1 MAMFKDVKAFSGF
14 SVKEISGAIKFYEET
29 LGLEISRTMGQLV
42 LHISGGGTVF
52 VYAKPNHVPTTF
64 TVLNFPVQNLQEAM
78 NELRKKGVR
87 FIIYKEKDFETDDQ
101 GVFHGGGPK
110 IAWFKDPS
118 VNILSVLE
126 KESTE

>member
-14 SVKEISGAIKFYEET
+14 SVKEISEAMKFYKEI
-29 LGLEISRTMGQLV
+29 LGLEISQTMGQLV
-42 LHISGGGTVF
+42 LHIAGGGTVF
-52 VYAKPNHVPTTF
+52 IYAKPNHVPATF

-118 VNILSVLE
+118 GNILSVLE
-126 KESTE
+126 KDSAE